1 MSSNNS
7 STHAKI
13 SSTSYSERFP
23 WLGLLALAMTGFI
36 CIMTETIPAGL
47 LPQISTGLHITE
59 AMAGQLVTVYAIGSL
74 VAAIP
79 VAIVTRTW
87 RRRPLLLLGICGFLV
102 FNSITAISSNYAL
115 TLVVRLFAGVSA
127 GVLWGMIGG
136 YALRMVPA
144 TLKGRG
150 MAVAMVGTPIALAIG
165 VPAGTFLGNIVGW
178 RSVFGIMSLLTV
190 VLIAWVLWKV
200 PDYPGQ
206 SNGKQATLSAVFLT
220 PGIRP
225 ILLVVLTWMTAHNIL
240 YTYIAPFLTAH
251 NMSERVGLALA
262 FFGVAA
268 LVGIWITGVFID
280 RSLRKLVLISL
291 SAFLLIS
298 IAMSFSNSNGLLIYI
313 IVTVWGLTF
322 GGAAT
327 LLQTALADAAG
338 ESKVDMVMP
347 INTTVWNLAIAGGGV
362 AGGLLLDTLGAKSF
376 SWALFI
382 LIFIALLV
390 AWGGKK
396 HAFPP
401 FKK

>member
-7 STHAKI
+7 STTAKI
-13 SSTSYSERFP
+13 MSSASSRSFP

-47 LPQISTGLHITE
+47 LPQISKGLYISE

-79 VAIVTRTW
+79 VAIVTRQW
-87 RRRPLLLLGICGFLV
+87 RRRPLLLLAICGFLV
-102 FNSITAISSNYAL
+102 FNSVTAISSSYIL
-115 TLVVRLFAGVSA
+115 TLAARLLAGVSA

-136 YALRMVPA
+136 YALRMVST

-165 VPAGTFLGNIVGW
+165 VPAGTFLGNLMGW

-190 VLIAWVLWKV
+190 ILIAWVLWKV

-206 SNGKQATLSAVFLT
+206 SSDKQASIYAVFLT

-240 YTYIAPFLTAH
+240 YTYIAPFLAA
-251 NMSERVGLALA
+251 NGMGERVGLALA
-262 FFGVAA
+262 FFGIAA

-280 RSLRKLVLISL
+280 RWLRKLVLISL
-291 SAFLLIS
+291 ISFIFIS
-298 IAMSFSNSNGLLIYI
+298 IAMSFSNSNVLMIYI

-327 LLQTALADAAG
+327 LLQTALAQAAG

-347 INTTVWNLAIAGGGV
+347 INTTVWNLAIAGGGM
-362 AGGLLLDTLGAKSF
+362 AGGILLETFGAGSF

-382 LIFIALLV
+382 LLFLALLV

-396 HAFPP
+396 YSFPP
-401 FKK
+401 Q

>member
-7 STHAKI
+7 STTAKI
-13 SSTSYSERFP
+13 ASSASSRSFP
-23 WLGLLALAMTGFI
+23 WFGLLALAMTGFI

-47 LPQISTGLHITE
+47 LPQISKGLYISE

-79 VAIVTRTW
+79 VAIVTRQW
-87 RRRPLLLLGICGFLV
+87 RRRPLLLLAICGFLV
-102 FNSITAISSNYAL
+102 FNSVTAISSSYIL
-115 TLVVRLFAGVSA
+115 TLAARLLAGVSA

-136 YALRMVPA
+136 YALRMVSA

-165 VPAGTFLGNIVGW
+165 VPAGTFLGNLMGW

-190 VLIAWVLWKV
+190 ILIAWVLWKV

-206 SNGKQATLSAVFLT
+206 SSDKQASIYAVFLT

-240 YTYIAPFLTAH
+240 YTYIAPFLAA
-251 NMSERVGLALA
+251 NGMGERVGLALA
-262 FFGVAA
+262 FFGIAA

-280 RSLRKLVLISL
+280 RWLRKLVLLSLIS
-291 SAFLLIS
+291 FVLIS
-298 IAMSFSNSNGLLIYI
+298 IAMSFSNSNVLMIYI

-327 LLQTALADAAG
+327 LLQTALAQAAG
-338 ESKVDMVMP
+338 G
-347 INTTVWNLAIAGGGV
+347 I
-362 AGGLLLDTLGAKSF
+362 LLETFGSGSF

-382 LIFIALLV
+382 LLFLALLV

-396 HAFPP
+396 YSFPP
-401 FKK
+401 Q

>member
-7 STHAKI
+7 STTVKI
-13 SSTSYSERFP
+13 ASSASSERFP

-47 LPQISTGLHITE
+47 LPQISKGLYISE

-79 VAIVTRTW
+79 VAIVTRQW
-87 RRRPLLLLGICGFLV
+87 RRRPLLLLAIWGFLV
-102 FNSITAISSNYAL
+102 FNSVTAISSSYIL
-115 TLVVRLFAGVSA
+115 TLAARLLAGVSA

-136 YALRMVPA
+136 YALRMVSA

-165 VPAGTFLGNIVGW
+165 VPAGTFLGNLMGW

-190 VLIAWVLWKV
+190 ILIAWVLWKV

-206 SNGKQATLSAVFLT
+206 SSDKQASIYAVFLT

-240 YTYIAPFLTAH
+240 YTYIAPFLAA
-251 NMSERVGLALA
+251 NGMGERVGLALS
-262 FFGVAA
+262 FFGIAA

-280 RSLRKLVLISL
+280 RWLRKLVLISL
-291 SAFLLIS
+291 ISFVLIS
-298 IAMSFSNSNGLLIYI
+298 IAMSFSNSNALMIYI

-327 LLQTALADAAG
+327 LLQTALAQAAG

-347 INTTVWNLAIAGGGV
+347 INTTVWNLAIAGGGM
-362 AGGLLLDTLGAKSF
+362 AGGYFTRNFWCGIIFMGIIHTLIPCASRGLGWQKYS
-376 SWALFI
+376 
-382 LIFIALLV
+382 
-390 AWGGKK
+390 
-396 HAFPP
+396 FPP
-401 FKK
+401 H

>member
-1 MSSNNS
+1 M
-7 STHAKI
+7 
-13 SSTSYSERFP
+13 
-23 WLGLLALAMTGFI
+23 
-36 CIMTETIPAGL
+36 
-47 LPQISTGLHITE
+47 
-59 AMAGQLVTVYAIGSL
+59 
-74 VAAIP
+74 AAIP
-79 VAIVTRTW
+79 VAIVTRQW
-87 RRRPLLLLGICGFLV
+87 RRRPLLLLAICGFLV
-102 FNSITAISSNYAL
+102 FNSVTAISSSYIL
-115 TLVVRLFAGVSA
+115 TLAARLLAGVSA

-136 YALRMVPA
+136 YALRMVSA

-165 VPAGTFLGNIVGW
+165 VPAGTFLGNLMGW

-190 VLIAWVLWKV
+190 ILIAWVLWKV

-206 SNGKQATLSAVFLT
+206 SSDKQASIYAVFLT

-240 YTYIAPFLTAH
+240 YTYIAPFLAA
-251 NMSERVGLALA
+251 NGIGERVGLALA
-262 FFGVAA
+262 FFGIAA

-280 RSLRKLVLISL
+280 RWLRKLVLISL
-291 SAFLLIS
+291 ISFVLIS
-298 IAMSFSNSNGLLIYI
+298 IAMSFSNSNVLIIYI

-327 LLQTALADAAG
+327 LLQTALAQAAG

-347 INTTVWNLAIAGGGV
+347 INTTVWNLAIAGGGM
-362 AGGLLLDTLGAKSF
+362 AGGVLLETFGAGSF

-382 LIFIALLV
+382 LLFLALLV

-396 HAFPP
+396 HSFPP
-401 FKK
+401 Q